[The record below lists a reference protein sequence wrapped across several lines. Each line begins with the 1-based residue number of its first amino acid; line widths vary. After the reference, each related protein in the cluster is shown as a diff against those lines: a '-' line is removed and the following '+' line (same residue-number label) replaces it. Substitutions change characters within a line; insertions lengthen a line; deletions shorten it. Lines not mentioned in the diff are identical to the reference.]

1 MVQSFLSLLVQLST
15 CHSSAFDSYLNSQS
29 RHSSMIKDTNTVTP
43 EEIAQFRTQLADY
56 PSAIAALDAIEEYEG
71 YLEDAIP
78 FKVPTKAGTE

>member
-1 MVQSFLSLLVQLST
+1 
-15 CHSSAFDSYLNSQS
+15 
-29 RHSSMIKDTNTVTP
+29 MIKDTNTVTS
-43 EEIAQFRTQLADY
+43 EEIAQFCTQLADY